1 MTLGEFT
8 SVLNNS
14 TIVKISLLT
23 SMKDQVI
30 YEGKLY
36 MYGESLDEEWP
47 DNNFKNFDV
56 TSVEVK
62 DGGLDIL
69 IEE

>member
-36 MYGESLDEEWP
+36 RYGESLDEEWP